1 MKQPESTCFT
11 LLILLACGCPLLWP
25 TDTCAQPLA
34 AGQSTK
40 QAAHLTDT
48 SYGVTQRHADSL
60 SLDECIAAA
69 LKNNPDVRAA
79 ADELH
84 AAHARYKQ
92 ARAKLLPSVRI
103 ESGYERYGNNRRV
116 LQPRETGEAGV
127 FSDQLG
133 RADAVLAMPL
143 FSGGR
148 AFNGMRAASHAHKA
162 QEYHA
167 QRQRNELTFAV
178 SRLFYT
184 ICNLEKRTL
193 SIQQSIEAMESH
205 QQRVRAMIE
214 AKKAAQ
220 VDLLRTNVR
229 LADVRQQMLVVRNQ
243 LATHRTQL
251 AAAMVVDIGA
261 RPLATH
267 VPADTPDARSIPDSL
282 YEHALGARADYLAAD
297 ELLEAQARRVD
308 IARGAFAPSISA
320 QAGYGIRTD
329 MAGEY
334 EPGGSAGLSLS
345 VPLFEGGRN
354 GAGLQEKRAMLD
366 AQQNRMHALRLRI
379 ATEIET
385 VVLNINA
392 ARERIEIARMGI
404 EAAKEGLRIEKIK
417 YEQGKGTISEV
428 LDAQAE
434 LLEAQTNY
442 DEAYGALLIA
452 CAQLQLATGG
462 FTK

>member
-1 MKQPESTCFT
+1 MKRSQSVSST
-11 LLILLACGCPLLWP
+11 LLILLVCGCPLLWP

-34 AGQSTK
+34 AGQSTE
-40 QAAHLTDT
+40 QAANLTNT

-60 SLDECIAAA
+60 TLDECIAAA
-69 LKNNPDVRAA
+69 LKNNPDLQAA

-92 ARAKLLPSVRI
+92 ARSKLLPSVRI
-103 ESGYERYGNNRRV
+103 ESGYERYSDKQRI
-116 LQPRETGEAGV
+116 LQPHGTGESGV

-143 FSGGR
+143 FSGRR
-148 AFNGMRAASHAHKA
+148 ALNGMRAASHTHKA
-162 QEYHA
+162 QEHHT
-167 QRQRNELTFAV
+167 QRQRDELTFAV

-184 ICNLEKRTL
+184 ILNLEKQTL

-205 QQRVRAMIE
+205 QQRVTAMIE

-229 LADVRQQMLVVRNQ
+229 LANVRQQMLVVRNQ
-243 LATHRTQL
+243 LAAHRTQL

-261 RPLATH
+261 QPLVTH
-267 VPADTPDARSIPDSL
+267 VLADTSGASSIPDSL
-282 YEHALGARADYLAAD
+282 YEHALRTRTDYLAAQ

-320 QAGYGIRTD
+320 KAGYGIRTD

-334 EPGGSAGLSLS
+334 EPGGTAGLSLS
-345 VPLFEGGRN
+345 LPLFEGGRN
-354 GAGLQEKRAMLD
+354 AAGLQEERAILE
-366 AQQNRMHALRLRI
+366 AQKNRMHALRLRI

-385 VVLNINA
+385 VVLDISA

-417 YEQGKGTISEV
+417 YEQGKGTISEM

-434 LLEAQTNY
+434 LLEAETNH
-442 DEAYGALLIA
+442 DQAYGALLIA
-452 CAQLQLATGG
+452 CAQLQLASGG